1 MDKLTEAFATTQG
14 ELHKLQKQLQDI
26 TQVVGQWTQVQ
37 ATGFQA
43 YVPASSLGN
52 SYQGQEGRGRGN
64 VPHPPNQANNP
75 QFGQDRRGHGAPRHQ
90 PQQQRG
96 TNQPPRGN
104 QNQQL
109 QEQGQAV
116 RPGNWNRLCFWC
128 RDYVPADQANHLIK
142 NCPYYNQG
150 RKDWWTQQGVTSDNP
165 DPASVGH
172 TPRQGPN

>member
-1 MDKLTEAFATTQG
+1 M
-14 ELHKLQKQLQDI
+14 QDI
-26 TQVVGQWTQVQ
+26 TQVMGQWAQVQ

-43 YVPASSLGN
+43 YVPAPSQGN
-52 SYQGQEGRGRGN
+52 SYHSQGGRGRGN
-64 VPHPPNQANNP
+64 VPHPPNQPNNQ

-96 TNQPPRGN
+96 TNQPPSGN
-104 QNQQL
+104 LHPQL

-116 RPGNWNRLCFWC
+116 RPGNCFWC
-128 RDYVPADQANHLIK
+128 IDYTPADQAKHLIK

-150 RKDWWTQQGVTSDNP
+150 RKDWRTQQGITSDNP

-172 TPRQGPN
+172 TPRQGPNEKGTHLSTGKGFLKSHHPLIV